1 MAFASDES
9 CVRRLAWYER
19 TRPTSRAA
27 LAESLREPL
36 EALSA
41 DHVGRR
47 ATEQLLAA
55 RCAELAH
62 EVLFSIQVTGG
73 EDDDA
78 SLEAVRTEA
87 GRLLDELACLE
98 VVAAQL
104 VGGRSTAVPS
114 ARELAAMIRDSLDP
128 WGAVER
134 ERPPR
139 FADPGVPA
147 QRFGPHARDVGWSH
161 GSISVTGHL
170 LEMPRRDTDATFLRG
185 LLTAGETARTVAF
198 VMRVFGPQAGTRRA
212 ERHAEEGS
220 AESWLRAKIGRRSSE
235 RHRSEESHVALRE
248 RELAEGH
255 ALVSFAGFVSVAV
268 PEAAGV
274 QEAQRQFDRM
284 QARCLQ
290 SGLRLERMRGEQL
303 DALTYTLPLC
313 RGLR

>member
-41 DHVGRR
+41 DNVGRR

-104 VGGRSTAVPS
+104 VGGRSTA

-128 WGAVER
+128 W
-134 ERPPR
+134 
-139 FADPGVPA
+139 GVPA